1 MSYES
6 GTRNRLVIS
15 YLTLRKAIGY
25 LGAALPFVLSIGG
38 MLIYSLAIQGSLS
51 SYYHTGMRDVF
62 VGTLCA
68 IGVFLFA
75 YKGYEQ
81 QDNLAGNLAGICA
94 VGTALFPTTP
104 DTPSALEETIG
115 TVHIVFAA
123 GFFMTLAYF
132 SLVLFTKTDPTIP
145 PTSRKIQRNRIY
157 RICGYVIVVAIILIA
172 LISFLPSEASS
183 QFKRL
188 DSGFWLESAAI
199 LAFGV
204 SWLTKGEAILK
215 DQPRRHIAAG
225 N

>member
-25 LGAALPFVLSIGG
+25 LGTALPFVLSIGG

-68 IGVFLFA
+68 IGIFLFA

-94 VGTALFPTTP
+94 VGNSAVP
-104 DTPSALEETIG
+104 DDARY
-115 TVHIVFAA
+115 
-123 GFFMTLAYF
+123 TLCF
-132 SLVLFTKTDPTIP
+132 RRD
-145 PTSRKIQRNRIY
+145 Y
-157 RICGYVIVVAIILIA
+157 RHGSHCIC
-172 LISFLPSEASS
+172 
-183 QFKRL
+183 
-188 DSGFWLESAAI
+188 SGFLHDACLFLSGS
-199 LAFGV
+199 LY
-204 SWLTKGEAILK
+204 K
-215 DQPRRHIAAG
+215 